1 MLMYESASISVT
13 FFSNMAAYRGGFEDE
28 DVEDSCMSCLDTT
41 KNRCLVVNF
50 HCATN
55 AHFQKKTTKFQVG
68 GEDALA
74 VSGFLAFTVS
84 YLKERALF

>member
-1 MLMYESASISVT
+1 MIKILVCRVLT
-13 FFSNMAAYRGGFEDE
+13 RRNNAAF
-28 DVEDSCMSCLDTT
+28 
-41 KNRCLVVNF
+41 VVNF